1 MQNPSSLLYLELG
14 YYYSIHLSKT
24 LLPSAIDIA
33 EVTLSSFKPNLKYMA
48 EMDQIIGKLKKNLTK
63 WNKDVEERMNDM
75 HAL

>member
-14 YYYSIHLSKT
+14 YYYSLHLSKT

-48 EMDQIIGKLKKNLTK
+48 EMDQIIGNLKKNLTK
-63 WNKDVEERMNDM
+63 WRKRMNDI